1 MRRRTFFHAAAAAVG
16 ASACGHASPPIAAP
30 ADAGRD
36 LASGLSVLRT
46 PGLAAKGTVSGRPL
60 LHVAGVCA
68 SGRADPIVP
77 TTVFSAAS
85 LTKPVFAMAV
95 RQLVRSGRLDLRRPL
110 QDHIPLG
117 LTGAAAKFTAEHV
130 LTHGTG
136 LVNWRFDPAAPLE
149 SQFEP
154 GTRWRYSGEGYVLLQ
169 RVVEHLVG
177 APLGRH
183 LDTVVLPSLGMTNST
198 FTWTPAVEQ
207 RSVTEHDAQGEPL
220 ERSATYYAKQG
231 YAVSEKAGV
240 PPESLTYD
248 QFMATATREKLF
260 AMPVAVAPNAAASL
274 WTTVGDYHAFLEHSS
289 ADVAAHPDEYIVR
302 NRINPAIGWAL
313 SWGVDTSLGA
323 PAYFH
328 WGDNPGV
335 KNFTWWQPASS
346 TSIVIFTNSDH
357 GASAYRY
364 ALRHLLGIDPIA
376 PEWV

>member
-1 MRRRTFFHAAAAAVG
+1 MRRRTFLHATAAAVG
-16 ASACGHASPPIAAP
+16 ASACGHSSPPLAAP
-30 ADAGRD
+30 AAAGPD
-36 LASGLSVLRT
+36 LASWLPVLKT
-46 PGLAAKGTVSGRPL
+46 PGLAAKGSLSGRSL
-60 LHVAGVCA
+60 VHVAGVRA
-68 SGRADPIVP
+68 AGRGDPITP

-85 LTKPVFAMAV
+85 LTKPVFTMVV
-95 RQLVRSGRLDLRRPL
+95 RQLARSGRLDWRRPL
-110 QDHIPLG
+110 QDYLSLG
-117 LTGAAAKFTAEHV
+117 LTGPAAKITTEHV
-130 LTHGTG
+130 LSHATG
-136 LVNWRFDPAAPLE
+136 LVNWRFDPAATLE

-154 GTRWRYSGEGYVLLQ
+154 GTRWKYSGEGYVLLQ

-183 LDTVVLPSLGMTNST
+183 LNTVVLPSLGMTEST
-198 FTWTPAVEQ
+198 FTWTPAVEP
-207 RSVTEHDAQGEPL
+207 RSATEHDEQGQLL

-231 YAVSEKAGV
+231 YAVAEKAGV

-260 AMPVAVAPNAAASL
+260 AMPVGVTPNAAASL
-274 WTTVGDYHAFLEHSS
+274 WTTIGDYQAFLERSM
-289 ADVAAHPDEYIVR
+289 ADAAAHPDEYAIH
-302 NRINPAIGWAL
+302 NRIEGTIGWAL

-328 WGDNPGV
+328 WGDSPGV
-335 KNFTWWQPASS
+335 KNFTWWQPATK
-346 TSIVIFTNSDH
+346 TSIAIFTNSDH